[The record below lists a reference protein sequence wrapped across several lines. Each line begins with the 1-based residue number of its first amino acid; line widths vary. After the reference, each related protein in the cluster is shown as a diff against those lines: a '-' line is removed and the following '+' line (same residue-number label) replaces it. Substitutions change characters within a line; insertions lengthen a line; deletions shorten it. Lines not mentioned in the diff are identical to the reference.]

1 MEEVKMLSTLAMLS
15 FGFCTIIGLGI
26 RHSFT
31 QNSKS
36 EQLSAT
42 ILKIDK
48 SSSREFY
55 FILVRDERGQI
66 HEIRTQRSFI
76 CPFRRGQNIEIFNSG
91 GDFWRIAA

>member
-1 MEEVKMLSTLAMLS
+1 MEEVKMLSLLWVVVVILIAITFAPA
-15 FGFCTIIGLGI
+15 FARG
-26 RHSFT
+26 
-31 QNSKS
+31 SKS
-36 EQLSAT
+36 EQLSAK

-48 SSSREFY
+48 WSSPEFY

-66 HEIRTQRSFI
+66 HEIRAQRSFI